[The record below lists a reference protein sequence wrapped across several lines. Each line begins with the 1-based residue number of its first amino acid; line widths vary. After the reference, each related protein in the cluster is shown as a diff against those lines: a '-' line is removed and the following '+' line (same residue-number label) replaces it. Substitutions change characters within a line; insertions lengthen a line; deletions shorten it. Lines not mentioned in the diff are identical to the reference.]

1 MPKPETSSERY
12 ILIGWYFRSGLAMTT
27 AEAAKLLDCSRDTAL
42 RALYA
47 ASAIL
52 PIYCERG
59 IWRCLP
65 VDADVSQRPVDR
77 LTGR

>member
-1 MPKPETSSERY
+1 MPKPETSGERY

-27 AEAAKLLDCSRDTAL
+27 KEAATLLDCSRDTAL

-47 ASAIL
+47 ASAVL
-52 PIYCERG
+52 PIYCDKG

-65 VDADVSQRPVDR
+65 VDPLPDTHKARR
-77 LTGR
+77 